1 LTRYRSGGKPAVV
14 PTDFPTSAFSQISWK
29 KADVFDPRTYQ
40 SDLESADAIVH
51 SIGLIFTNPEYKK
64 FLNSKVTNPDFKS
77 AMSLIG
83 NSLSIGKNPMEQDNV
98 DKSDIFNKFNRD
110 SAVTL
115 AKAYAEA
122 LKTQARK
129 PFVYISSEDWNS
141 STDRNYIRS
150 KREAECIIESS
161 LSEPLKP
168 VFIRPG
174 LMFDDSDTKSIR
186 HVARLTVSL
195 ISRAARL
202 LGRNHV
208 NPTIS
213 TRVVAK
219 AVIESLEDSSI
230 EGVVSLDALQKYN
243 ELN

>member
-1 LTRYRSGGKPAVV
+1 
-14 PTDFPTSAFSQISWK
+14 
-29 KADVFDPRTYQ
+29 
-40 SDLESADAIVH
+40 
-51 SIGLIFTNPEYKK
+51 
-64 FLNSKVTNPDFKS
+64 
-77 AMSLIG
+77 
-83 NSLSIGKNPMEQDNV
+83 
-98 DKSDIFNKFNRD
+98 
-110 SAVTL
+110 
-115 AKAYAEA
+115 
-122 LKTQARK
+122 
-129 PFVYISSEDWNS
+129 
-141 STDRNYIRS
+141 
-150 KREAECIIESS
+150 
-161 LSEPLKP
+161 
-168 VFIRPG
+168 
-174 LMFDDSDTKSIR
+174 MFDDSDTKSIP